1 MDTDGEGRSST
12 FVPGVA
18 GPSSDRRGRGTFGGS
33 VISATYLN
41 KVKVL
46 TGYTEECIISD

>member
-1 MDTDGEGRSST
+1 MDTDGDGRSSA

-33 VISATYLN
+33 AILATYL
-41 KVKVL
+41 K
-46 TGYTEECIISD
+46 TGEYTY